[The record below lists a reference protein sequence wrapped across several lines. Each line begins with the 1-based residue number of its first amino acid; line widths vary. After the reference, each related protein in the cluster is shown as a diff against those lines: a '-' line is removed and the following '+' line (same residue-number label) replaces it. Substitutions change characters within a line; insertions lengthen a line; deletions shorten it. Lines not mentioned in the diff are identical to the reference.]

1 MNDGTI
7 QVLTHSNEHIVV
19 FSKRCQVFKGSGLS
33 GMRRLASI
41 KLGQSKICHR
51 FLTLTQLT

>member
-19 FSKRCQVFKGSGLS
+19 FSTGCQVFKGSGLS
-33 GMRRLASI
+33 GMRRLVSI
-41 KLGQSKICHR
+41 KLGQSKNKS
-51 FLTLTQLT
+51 